1 MMFFPQHNPGL
12 WATGNQ
18 KTQAPQEALYSYYK
32 PGIDSAAPKVFAL
45 MQQMSL
51 GWNWTMFGVN
61 CLPVLPVN
69 EQLSAR
75 HWKSLEKLESGVLQ
89 GRKIRCLSGD
99 VC

>member
-61 CLPVLPVN
+61 CLPVCQN
-69 EQLSAR
+69 EQLSVR
-75 HWKSLEKLESGVLQ
+75 HRKSLEK
-89 GRKIRCLSGD
+89 GRTIRCLSGD

>member
-12 WATGNQ
+12 WATGDQ

-51 GWNWTMFGVN
+51 GWN
-61 CLPVLPVN
+61 
-69 EQLSAR
+69 
-75 HWKSLEKLESGVLQ
+75 
-89 GRKIRCLSGD
+89 
-99 VC
+99 